1 MIRKVGIGIMLFFVV
16 LGIAYFIREIVVRQ
30 FDSSFWQVYV
40 GSFAGVYGVFA
51 SAESFKK
58 NSINKYY
65 RAELD
70 DKRPELQKSAIKR
83 LTGDCNGLGS
93 KQEK

>member
-16 LGIAYFIREIVVRQ
+16 LGIAYFVREIVVRQ

-65 RAELD
+65 KPELD
-70 DKRPELQKSAIKR
+70 DKRPEIQSAALKKIKE
-83 LTGDCNGLGS
+83 GCDGMGI
-93 KQEK
+93 K

>member
-1 MIRKVGIGIMLFFVV
+1 MIRKVGIGIMMFFVI
-16 LGIAYFIREIVVRQ
+16 LGTAYFVREIIVKQ

-65 RAELD
+65 RPEMD
-70 DKRPELQKSAIKR
+70 DERPELQKLAYKK
-83 LTGDCNGLGS
+83 L
-93 KQEK
+93 EKEGK